1 MWRNIFYSL
10 DSKHIIETNCG
21 AETTSLALI
30 ATAGE
35 ALSGRPEEFVF
46 FCVLCVDAS
55 IDSHL
60 APGLDFSLS
69 PCLAERSSFI
79 LSAGLSFGA
88 CACVSMGE
96 MTTGLPAV
104 LTTCSPQSP
113 FSFTPPPS
121 SFTPLGCSSLTS
133 HVVLSCPAFHF
144 VMNCHVIQ
152 PFCSHFGP
160 FTRPSAM
167 RTQTATCNEMYT
179 GVSGFL
185 LPNSRR
191 TLTRPFS
198 GSINKTHSY

>member
-113 FSFTPPPS
+113 FSFTPPPP
-121 SFTPLGCSSLTS
+121 SFQLYPTWLQQLNQPRCLVMPGFSFCYELSRYSTFLFPFWTLHTSLS
-133 HVVLSCPAFHF
+133 NARSNGHL
-144 VMNCHVIQ
+144 Q
-152 PFCSHFGP
+152 
-160 FTRPSAM
+160 
-167 RTQTATCNEMYT
+167 
-179 GVSGFL
+179 
-185 LPNSRR
+185 
-191 TLTRPFS
+191 
-198 GSINKTHSY
+198 